1 MDRMDFPPEP
11 LRERILPLV
20 EEIVLGPS
28 IPDVEGFLG
37 AAGIHADAA
46 MAAQFTRI
54 CKDLGGNRDSH
65 EKLAVVLAALLES
78 ADPAGALVNFARY
91 AETVG
96 VSGTFLNTL
105 AEAKPLRDILAT
117 VFGASRYMSDIIVR
131 NPGYLYWLV
140 DQATWESQETVRD
153 YEGALRSDTALF
165 ATAEGK
171 LDAVRR
177 FQRRA
182 LLKIGAKDLLG
193 ARDVEATAGSLSDL
207 AEAITRVALEILWRE
222 GPESAPPGDREERG
236 RARTRE
242 MGRGGGRETGTGG
255 GVSGEPRADRGG
267 DGDAESCGLAVFAL
281 GKLGGRELNYSS
293 DIDLVYVCRDGDDQS
308 IEFYHDLATRL
319 TNALSSV
326 TSEGYLYRTDLRL
339 RPDGASGP
347 LVNSLTAMRIY
358 YESRGRPWEFQAML
372 KARVIAGDRR
382 VGEEFLGYISGL
394 LLNPSVYGSPIEE
407 IASMRKRIREN
418 IPDREKAFNIKLMEG
433 GIRDIEFIVQTL
445 QLLHGSE
452 VGGLRVPNTM
462 EGLRKAYATRLI
474 KKKEMETMTRA
485 YLFFRLVE
493 HRLQMMHQLRTHSIP
508 ESRAEVEL
516 LARRVSNGPLGR
528 YTYDSFLSA
537 LALHLNQIRLLS
549 ESFFAGHGMPEAA
562 LLTLVPG
569 DEESAAD
576 VLREYSFG
584 DTKRALSVLRSLA
597 YGSFPRLVDR
607 ATRTSFQKLLPLLLE
622 DCKATG
628 DPDLTL
634 VNFARLSEASR
645 SERGLY
651 DVLSASPTARLIVR
665 NLTGMSSVLT
675 ARLCK
680 HPDIL
685 DLLLEDPEFTL
696 VAPLPP
702 LASLARFAEASSGPS
717 GVGGPVVED
726 LQRDLAA
733 FFDRR
738 LLAAWIIDDASASF
752 PLTMS
757 KAITATVREM
767 ISTVLESVSG
777 EDTGMALCALGS
789 FAVGEPRIESDADLL
804 VVAGGRDIERVTR
817 HVYALSRVFSDG
829 GIVKIDFRL
838 RGEGAN
844 APLVQDIAYYR
855 RYFETRMSPWEHVA
869 FAKCARWWGDAA
881 VADAFFDA
889 LGAAIF
895 IPMTRERAEALID
908 MRRRLEGLVPNGA
921 GTFETKRSAGG
932 RYDIEYLT
940 AIALARAGARYPLHA
955 NTRERLEM
963 LVSAGALSKADESL
977 LAGAWEVFHKID
989 FLLELQGFSLPNT
1002 PEKEKKIAAYL
1013 DRTFDCLGTPVEGGV
1028 VGHLGEFKQRV
1039 RECYGRVVGLSG
1051 KALLDSG
1058 SAPEGR

>member
-11 LRERILPLV
+11 LRERILPLI
-20 EEIVLGPS
+20 EEIVLGRS
-28 IPDVEGFLG
+28 IPDVERRLADAGIRAG
-37 AAGIHADAA
+37 AAGVFADAAGVSADAA
-46 MAAQFTRI
+46 MAGHFARI

-78 ADPAGALVNFARY
+78 ADPAGALVHFARY
-91 AETVG
+91 AEIVG

-140 DQATWESQETVRD
+140 EPATWESDENVLD
-153 YEGALRSDTALF
+153 YEEALRSDTASF

-182 LLKIGAKDLLG
+182 FLKIGAKDLLG
-193 ARDVEATAGSLSDL
+193 VSDVEATAASLADL
-207 AEAITRVALEILWRE
+207 AEAITRVVLGILW
-222 GPESAPPGDREERG
+222 
-236 RARTRE
+236 E
-242 MGRGGGRETGTGG
+242 MT
-255 GVSGEPRADRGG
+255 
-267 DGDAESCGLAVFAL
+267 AESERPGSPDTDAGDCGFAVIAL

-293 DIDLVYVCRDGDDQS
+293 DIDLVYVCRDGDDDA
-308 IEFYHDLATRL
+308 IAFYHDLGTKL

-326 TSEGYLYRTDLRL
+326 TPEGYLYRTDLRL

-372 KARVIAGDRR
+372 KARFIAGHRR

-394 LLNPSVYGSPIEE
+394 LMNPSVYGSPVEE
-407 IASMRKRIREN
+407 IASMRTRIREN
-418 IPDREKAFNIKLMEG
+418 IPDREKALNVKLMEG

-452 VGGLRVPNTM
+452 VRGLRVPNTL
-462 EGLRKAYATRLI
+462 EGLRKAHAHRLI
-474 KKKEMETMTRA
+474 KKSEMQTMTKA

-493 HRLQMMHQLRTHSIP
+493 HRLQMMHQLKTHSIP
-508 ESRAEVEL
+508 ESREEIEL

-537 LALHLNQIRLLS
+537 LALHLNQIRLLA

-569 DEESAAD
+569 DEESAAE

-584 DTKRALSVLRSLA
+584 DTKHALSVLRGLA

-607 ATRTSFQKLLPLLLE
+607 ATRTSFQKLLPSLLE
-622 DCKATG
+622 DFKAAG
-628 DPDLTL
+628 DPDLAL

-651 DVLSASPTARLIVR
+651 DVLSASPPARLIVR

-702 LASLARFAEASSGPS
+702 LASLERFAEPSSS
-717 GVGGPVVED
+717 ARAAAGPVLES

-738 LLAAWIIDDASASF
+738 LLAAWIIDDASGSF
-752 PLTMS
+752 PRTMS
-757 KAITATVREM
+757 KTITATVREM
-767 ISTVLESVSG
+767 ISSVLERVSG
-777 EDTGMALCALGS
+777 SDDGIALFALGS
-789 FAVGEPRIESDADLL
+789 FATGEPRIESDADLL
-804 VVAGGRDIERVTR
+804 VVADGRDIERVTR

-829 GIVKIDFRL
+829 GILKIDFRL

-844 APLVQDIAYYR
+844 APLVQDIDYYA
-855 RYFETRMSPWEHVA
+855 RYFAARMSPWEYVA
-869 FAKCARWWGDAA
+869 FAKCAHWWGDAE
-881 VADAFFDA
+881 VASAFFDA
-889 LGAAIF
+889 LGSSLFA
-895 IPMTRERAEALID
+895 PLTHERVEALTE
-908 MRRRLEGLVPNGA
+908 MRQRLEDLVPNGA
-921 GTFETKRSAGG
+921 EKFETKRSAGG
-932 RYDIEYLT
+932 RYDIEYLA
-940 AIALARAGARYPLHA
+940 AIGLARLGAPYPLHA
-955 NTRERLEM
+955 NTRERLER
-963 LVSAGALSKADESL
+963 LASSGALSASDASL
-977 LAGAWEVFHKID
+977 LAGAWEFFHKID
-989 FLLELQGFSLPNT
+989 FFLELQGFSLPNT
-1002 PEKEKKIAAYL
+1002 PEKTRKTAAYL
-1013 DRTFDCLGTPVEGGV
+1013 DRTFECLGALLEGGV
-1028 VGHLGEFKQRV
+1028 EKRLDELKRRV
-1039 RECYGRVVGLSG
+1039 RECYVRVVGVI
-1051 KALLDSG
+1051 
-1058 SAPEGR
+1058 